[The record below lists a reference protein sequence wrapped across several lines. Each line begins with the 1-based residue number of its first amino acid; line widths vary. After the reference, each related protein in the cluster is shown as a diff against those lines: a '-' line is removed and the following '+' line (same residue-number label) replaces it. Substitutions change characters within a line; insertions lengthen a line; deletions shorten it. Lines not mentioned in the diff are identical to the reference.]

1 MSTSFF
7 LRNGDYWRIKNVSLA
22 YNLPYEWVRK
32 IKLKGVKI
40 FANAQNLWTHATY
53 KGVDP
58 EVSLP
63 SYPIQKVI
71 NTGITVK
78 L

>member
-1 MSTSFF
+1 MRRLK
-7 LRNGDYWRIKNVSLA
+7 LRGLRL
-22 YNLPYEWVRK
+22 
-32 IKLKGVKI
+32 
-40 FANAQNLWTHATY
+40 FANAQNLFTHAAY

-63 SYPIQKVI
+63 NYPIQKVI
-71 NTGITVK
+71 NTGITIR

>member
-1 MSTSFF
+1 VDI
-7 LRNGDYWRIKNVSLA
+7 G
-22 YNLPYEWVRK
+22 YNLPYTWMR
-32 IKLKGVKI
+32 KLKLRGLRL
-40 FANAQNLWTHATY
+40 FANAQNLFTHSAY

-63 SYPIQKVI
+63 NYPIQKVI
-71 NTGITVK
+71 NTGITIR